1 MNKKLSLML
10 AAFVAAGY
18 SLTAEAGVVKV
29 VSPVNGQEYIIADNT
44 NGALLDKT
52 YSASQP
58 VIFKGGSSVTGE
70 NASSTTV
77 PSATD
82 GYVWTVEQGA
92 HGIILKS
99 GEKYLRN
106 NTTLTLDV
114 QAVATEFVYNAEN
127 AENKLSA
134 LDENGDIIAT
144 NPQLTIS
151 DGSASLSA
159 SGTDVD
165 FYAITKPYFKETTE
179 AQVIKIHGKYL
190 VYNTSLSTPAV
201 QLVDEDTYN
210 AIKTLNPKNTTWTV
224 NDKGVLVCS
233 GVTSGSNQLKVTTTS
248 GTPKLELASAGNALE
263 YNEDLGLF
271 GYTGPTSGKF
281 NQWVDENKVIEL
293 DNDNTTYADEVEGT
307 NEIDAADAVV
317 NEASDYSTPIDLTI
331 FDDYEVADGLDEAD
345 VFIGFEN
352 SSNAAFISKDA
363 DEDAP
368 TSVTDPTTNADA
380 TSWTLSY
387 DAKSGLYTIKNA
399 EGATFTVDG
408 VNKFYLEG
416 NVKGFK
422 LYSVTGT
429 GAAATKNYVQYSSN
443 AFSLTTTSTN
453 ATVFALFTGL
463 TKYFTIGEL
472 NEGQGNNFML
482 DMVSSINGKD
492 LQGNV
497 FDGRTLVAVYPK
509 YQGGEFVG
517 FEAYDDNSGYEEY
530 MLQDAA
536 TGEIIVVDMTDTW
549 SVGGINQHIK
559 DGGYKFTTVEA
570 ANMIKYLNKD
580 GKQWETLDLAYMYKI
595 AHRPNKTD
603 IKWIEVSY
611 TTKKSPITTTTYY
624 LVNYN
629 SNTADYLTVNAK
641 AINLVNAKFGSSL
654 VVTGDMAD
662 TPFAWRYVNIAFDN
676 NSGVTYV
683 AESGKKVALDG
694 KVLGLNSNGD
704 AAPRETGEFLFN
716 RPEGQWA
723 VVLTDK
729 RDTDK
734 DGVVNATVT
743 GKETAFTFIN
753 RENGETLDVSKMYKL
768 GANKF
773 VVEYPETQPTW
784 GNSPFNYWKNGNSH
798 LKRDTLTITAA
809 PKFAYGDVAMDG
821 YAVYTTEDLKNKLY
835 RLALNSTV
843 DDYYVA
849 ENHAGNHLLGLVR
862 EAANA
867 VNWELVPMTKAR
879 ELDKDGFLKTAT
891 DSVYIMNYS
900 QSWNASRGVYNETV
914 DTLAMVPYVLRN
926 TANGEYLRYEGDQT
940 QSKERM
946 MCDPNSKN
954 AQTKDLDEAYRFI
967 LKQKDGDIINII
979 GIKNPLKGTADA
991 AKYEYYTIDL
1001 GNKLFGATTESRGS
1015 VEVEGAYEQINSN
1028 DRFYLEL
1035 VDAQQYKRMA
1045 LNDTIRIYR
1054 QENNYDVMYEK
1065 GQFLNLG
1072 DIISTTPEIAPAMVI
1087 DTAYVNRGA
1096 NNTRP
1101 QYLIVV
1107 NPEYI
1112 EPTYDQLHGDDYH
1125 LVTPDT
1131 MKGRFLINQI
1141 DSAVWENVN
1150 GKIHD
1155 NKFINDTEADETY
1168 VKLGFQWG
1176 YHTGDKLYLTDGKDG
1191 EPIDT
1196 LDMSTAD
1203 FNKAKFAFK
1212 YTNPEAAAED
1222 PETEPFKIQTR
1233 YIDYEAEIKGASNET
1248 NEGYLKT
1255 INGVVVVTDAYDKGE
1270 EFNLAAET
1278 SDPTANESIEAN
1290 SAVSVTA
1297 TDGAVVIKG
1306 AEGKN
1311 VIIATILGKVVANEV
1326 INSDNET
1333 IAVPAGIAVVSVD
1346 GESFKVVVK

>member
-18 SLTAEAGVVKV
+18 SLTAEAGVVKIA
-29 VSPVNGQEYIIADNT
+29 SPVNGQEYIISTSETMLDETYTESNPILLGVSSGSITGTKAETSNVSEIENVTWTVSSAT
-44 NGALLDKT
+44 NGFTL
-52 YSASQP
+52 
-58 VIFKGGSSVTGE
+58 G
-70 NASSTTV
+70 
-77 PSATD
+77 
-82 GYVWTVEQGA
+82 QGKKF
-92 HGIILKS
+92 I
-99 GEKYLRN
+99 RN
-106 NTTLTLDV
+106 NEGLKMDELG
-114 QAVATEFVYNAEN
+114 AASFSYKES
-127 AENKLSA
+127 KLSV
-134 LDENGDIIAT
+134 DGVENSNILAMT
-144 NPQLTIS
+144 E
-151 DGSASLSA
+151 GSASLDA
-159 SGTDVD
+159 TGTNVY
-165 FYAITKPYFKETTE
+165 FYAITKPYFKETDE
-179 AQVIKIHGKYL
+179 AQVIKIHDKYL
-190 VYNTSLSTPAV
+190 VYNTSLATPAV

-210 AIKTLNPKNTTWTV
+210 AIKLLNPDNTTWTV
-224 NDKGVLVCS
+224 NENGVLVCS
-233 GVTSGSNQLKVTTTS
+233 GVDSNNQLKLTISSSKVN
-248 GTPKLELASAGNALE
+248 LELANEGNALE
-263 YNEDLGLF
+263 YNEELGLF
-271 GYTGPTSGKF
+271 GFTGPNDHAFK
-281 NQWVDENKVIEL
+281 QWVSADEYIDI
-293 DNDNTTYADEVEGT
+293 DNDETTYANDVEGKK
-307 NEIDAADAVV
+307 EVDVKDKVV
-317 NEASDYSTPIDLTI
+317 SEASDYSTPIDLDKFTN
-331 FDDYEVADGLDEAD
+331 YEVADGLNEAD
-345 VFIGFEN
+345 VFIGFIN
-352 SSNAAFISKDA
+352 GSSAAFVSKTA
-363 DEDAP
+363 EEDAP
-368 TSVTDPTTNADA
+368 ATVSNPTKDA
-380 TSWTLSY
+380 VVDAASWTLSY
-387 DAKSGLYTIKNA
+387 DSKSGLYTIKNA

-422 LYSVTGT
+422 LYSVTTSGT
-429 GAAATKNYVQYSSN
+429 TTTKNYVNFSSN
-443 AFSLTTTSTN
+443 AFSLSSSGTPV
-453 ATVFALFTGL
+453 VFALFTGL
-463 TKYFTIGEL
+463 TQYFTIGEL

-482 DMVSSINGKD
+482 DMVSSINGKE

-497 FDGRTLVAVYPK
+497 FDGRTLVAVYPNW
-509 YQGGEFVG
+509 QGGKVAG
-517 FEAYDDNSGYEEY
+517 FKAYDDNSGIREY

-536 TGEIIVVDMTDTW
+536 TGEIIVVDMTETW

-559 DGGYKFTTVEA
+559 DGGYKFMTVTAE
-570 ANMIKYLNKD
+570 NMAKYLEGNN
-580 GKQWETLDLAYMYKI
+580 KQWETLRLAYDFKI

-611 TTKKSPITTTTYY
+611 TDREAPHTTTTYY

-641 AINLVNAKFGSSL
+641 AINLVSAKFGSSL

-676 NSGVTYV
+676 NSGVTYK

-694 KVLGLNSNGD
+694 KVLGLDSDGNP
-704 AAPRETGEFLFN
+704 APRETGEFLFN

-723 VVLTDK
+723 VVLTGM
-729 RDTDK
+729 RDTNN
-734 DGVVNATVT
+734 DGIVNATVD

-753 RENGETLDVSKMYKL
+753 RENGETLNVSKMYKL

-773 VVEYPETQPTW
+773 VVEYPETYPGW
-784 GNSPFNYWKNGNSH
+784 GNSPFNYWKDGNSH
-798 LKRDTLTITAA
+798 LKRDTLIINAA

-867 VNWELVPMTKAR
+867 VNWELIPMTKAR

-891 DSVYIMNYS
+891 DSVYVMNYS
-900 QSWNASRGVYNETV
+900 QSWNASKGYYNETV

-954 AQTKDLDEAYRFI
+954 AQTKNLDEAYRFV

-979 GIKNPLKGTADA
+979 GITNPKKNHPDA

-1001 GNKLFGATTESRGS
+1001 TNKLFGATTENRGS

-1072 DIISTTPEIAPAMVI
+1072 DIVSTTPEIAPAMVI
-1087 DTAYVNRGA
+1087 DTAYVNRGT

-1107 NPEYI
+1107 NPRYV

-1131 MKGRFLINQI
+1131 MYGRFLVNQI
-1141 DSAVWENVN
+1141 DSAVWENAN

-1168 VKLGFQWG
+1168 VKLSFQWG
-1176 YHTGDKLYLTDGKDG
+1176 YHTGDKLVLTDGKDG
-1191 EPIDT
+1191 EVIETISMATP
-1196 LDMSTAD
+1196 D

-1212 YTNPEAAAED
+1212 YTNPEAAAEN

-1233 YIDYEAEIKGASNET
+1233 YIDYDAAIKGASNET

-1270 EFNLAAET
+1270 EFNLAAEE
-1278 SDPTANESIEAN
+1278 SNPTANETIAAEGAI
-1290 SAVSVTA
+1290 SVTA

-1311 VIIATILGKVVANEV
+1311 VVIATILGKVVANETV
-1326 INSDNET
+1326 NSDNET

>member
-29 VSPVNGQEYIIADNT
+29 TSPVNGQAYVIS
-44 NGALLDKT
+44 NGTSLLDKL
-52 YSASQP
+52 SQNTSF
-58 VIFKGGSSVTGE
+58 ILQD
-70 NASSTTV
+70 STTV
-77 PSATD
+77 TALAPGKSGGTDYIPSTKTGAL
-82 GYVWTVEQGA
+82 WTVNYVDGELFTLAQVGD
-92 HGIILKS
+92 KS
-99 GEKYLRN
+99 TTYLRDN
-106 NTTLTLDV
+106 SGLAMDV
-114 QAVATEFVYNAEN
+114 EAVASQFKYNSNKITLWAEGKAGNSIKLSNGKAEMDKTGSNLYFYAVTSNYLKNAEN
-127 AENKLSA
+127 QVVTMFGEYLVVNAEGEAEFVNEEQYEA
-134 LDENGDIIAT
+134 LKVLAPENT
-144 NPQLTIS
+144 TWKIS
-151 DGSASLSA
+151 DGVLESETKNSSITSKKIKFEASKGAMTVSLD
-159 SGTDVD
+159 GT
-165 FYAITKPYFKETTE
+165 
-179 AQVIKIHGKYL
+179 
-190 VYNTSLSTPAV
+190 
-201 QLVDEDTYN
+201 
-210 AIKTLNPKNTTWTV
+210 
-224 NDKGVLVCS
+224 GV
-233 GVTSGSNQLKVTTTS
+233 
-248 GTPKLELASAGNALE
+248 ALE
-263 YNEDLGLF
+263 ANLDNGLF
-271 GYTGPTSGKF
+271 GWTDAASGKF
-281 NQWVDENKVIEL
+281 YQIKSTTTCKEIS
-293 DNDNTTYADEVEGT
+293 NTGAGIFDADEDA
-307 NEIDAADAVV
+307 IDV
-317 NEASDYSTPIDLTI
+317 NSQIVLSASDYSTPVDLDKFTN
-331 FDDYEVADGLDEAD
+331 YEVADGLNEAD
-345 VFIGFEN
+345 VFIGFIN
-352 SSNAAFISKDA
+352 GTSAAFISKTA
-363 DEDAP
+363 EENAP
-368 TSVTDPTTNADA
+368 TTVTDPTTNADA

-387 DAKSGLYTIKNA
+387 DSKTDLYTIKNA
-399 EGATFTVDG
+399 EGTTFTVDG

-416 NVKGFK
+416 NVRGFK
-422 LYSVTGT
+422 LYTLVGT
-429 GAAATKNYVQYSSN
+429 TKHYVNYVSN
-443 AFSLTTTSTN
+443 AFSLTTTASS
-453 ATVFALFTGL
+453 AKVFALFTGL
-463 TKYFTIGEL
+463 TQYFTIGEL

-482 DMVSSINGKD
+482 DMVSSINGKE

-497 FDGRTLVAVYPK
+497 FDGRTLVAVYPNW
-509 YQGGEFVG
+509 QGGKVAG
-517 FEAYDDNSGYEEY
+517 FKAYDDNSGIREY

-536 TGEIIVVDMTDTW
+536 TGEIIVVDMTETW

-559 DGGYKFTTVEA
+559 DGGYKFMTVTAE
-570 ANMIKYLNKD
+570 NMAKYLEGNN
-580 GKQWETLDLAYMYKI
+580 KQWETLRLAYDFKI

-611 TTKKSPITTTTYY
+611 TDREAPHTTTTYY

-641 AINLVNAKFGSSL
+641 AINLVSAKFGSSL

-676 NSGVTYV
+676 NSGVTYK

-694 KVLGLNSNGD
+694 KVLGLDSDGNP
-704 AAPRETGEFLFN
+704 APRETGEFLFN

-723 VVLTDK
+723 VVLTGM
-729 RDTDK
+729 RDTNN
-734 DGVVNATVT
+734 DGIVNATVD

-753 RENGETLDVSKMYKL
+753 RENGETLNVSKMYKL

-773 VVEYPETQPTW
+773 VVEYPETYPGW
-784 GNSPFNYWKNGNSH
+784 GNSPFNYWKDGNSH
-798 LKRDTLTITAA
+798 LKRDTLIINAA

-891 DSVYIMNYS
+891 DSVYVMNYS
-900 QSWNASRGVYNETV
+900 QSWNASKGYYNETV

-954 AQTKDLDEAYRFI
+954 AQTKNLDEAYRFV

-979 GIKNPLKGTADA
+979 GITNPKKNHPDA

-1001 GNKLFGATTESRGS
+1001 TNKLFGATTENRGS

-1072 DIISTTPEIAPAMVI
+1072 DIVSTTPEIAPAMVI
-1087 DTAYVNRGA
+1087 DTAYVNRGT

-1107 NPEYI
+1107 NPRYV

-1131 MKGRFLINQI
+1131 MYGRFLVNQI
-1141 DSAVWENVN
+1141 DSAVWENAN

-1168 VKLGFQWG
+1168 VKLSFQWG
-1176 YHTGDKLYLTDGKDG
+1176 YHTGDKLVLTDGKDG
-1191 EPIDT
+1191 EVIETISMATP
-1196 LDMSTAD
+1196 D

-1212 YTNPEAAAED
+1212 YTNPEAAAEN

-1233 YIDYEAEIKGASNET
+1233 YIDYDAAIKGASNET

-1270 EFNLAAET
+1270 EFNLRAET
-1278 SDPTANESIEAN
+1278 SDPTANETIEAA

-1297 TDGAVVIKG
+1297 VDGAVVIKG

-1311 VIIATILGKVVANEV
+1311 VVIATILGKVVANETV
-1326 INSDNET
+1326 NSDNET